1 MEELEFSQR
10 IVKILTGKAL
20 QDTLRKAGMQGF
32 TVPGFAKN
40 VSQAPPSILAAAMT
54 KRKRGKGF
62 QSGIFLKCLS
72 ELDEDILESKLT
84 QKWLEGG
91 VSKEEAERELKDI
104 EISILEKQ
112 KQNENVQD
120 GIEIEDSIKTDD
132 KDDTQVIKKQQERIK
147 KLQATI
153 QSYKIA
159 NDNYKKEIEQLKR
172 ENIKLEAKNAEEL
185 RNKTLMEDTIE
196 ELNNEIHEQK
206 QKLAKMG
213 TEIEKYKNTVNYKPK
228 YAYEFFR
235 RLVDI
240 IFSLVA
246 LIPAVILILIFSII
260 IRIDSKGYPIFS
272 QVRVGKNGKLMKIHK
287 LRSMRID
294 AEANGQKWAED
305 DDPRITKV
313 GKFIRKHRIDE
324 LPQLI
329 DVLFGRMS
337 LIGPRPEV
345 PKLTVEFNAES
356 PGFVTRL
363 MVAPGLSGWA
373 QINGGYNVTPK
384 EKWILD
390 NEYIEQRGFKMYF
403 KIFYLTI
410 KTVLTGEGA
419 K

>member
-1 MEELEFSQR
+1 M
-10 IVKILTGKAL
+10 
-20 QDTLRKAGMQGF
+20 
-32 TVPGFAKN
+32 
-40 VSQAPPSILAAAMT
+40 
-54 KRKRGKGF
+54 
-62 QSGIFLKCLS
+62 
-72 ELDEDILESKLT
+72 ELDSN
-84 QKWLEGG
+84 G
-91 VSKEEAERELKDI
+91 VSI
-104 EISILEKQ
+104 EQPII
-112 KQNENVQD
+112 
-120 GIEIEDSIKTDD
+120 
-132 KDDTQVIKKQQERIK
+132 QQ
-147 KLQATI
+147 
-153 QSYKIA
+153 
-159 NDNYKKEIEQLKR
+159 DNYESYFR
-172 ENIKLEAKNAEEL
+172 
-185 RNKTLMEDTIE
+185 D
-196 ELNNEIHEQK
+196 
-206 QKLAKMG
+206 
-213 TEIEKYKNTVNYKPK
+213 EIEKYKNTVNYKPK

-246 LIPAVILILIFSII
+246 LIPVLILIL
-260 IRIDSKGYPIFS
+260 IFS

>member
-1 MEELEFSQR
+1 M
-10 IVKILTGKAL
+10 
-20 QDTLRKAGMQGF
+20 
-32 TVPGFAKN
+32 
-40 VSQAPPSILAAAMT
+40 
-54 KRKRGKGF
+54 
-62 QSGIFLKCLS
+62 
-72 ELDEDILESKLT
+72 ELDSN
-84 QKWLEGG
+84 G
-91 VSKEEAERELKDI
+91 V
-104 EISILEKQ
+104 
-112 KQNENVQD
+112 
-120 GIEIEDSIKTDD
+120 GIEQPII
-132 KDDTQVIKKQQERIK
+132 QQNDYE
-147 KLQATI
+147 
-153 QSYKIA
+153 SYFR
-159 NDNYKKEIEQLKR
+159 D
-172 ENIKLEAKNAEEL
+172 
-185 RNKTLMEDTIE
+185 
-196 ELNNEIHEQK
+196 
-206 QKLAKMG
+206 
-213 TEIEKYKNTVNYKPK
+213 EIEKYKNTVNYKPK

-235 RLVDI
+235 RLVDV

-246 LIPAVILILIFSII
+246 LIPALVLILVFSII

-345 PKLTVEFNAES
+345 PKLTVEFNAEN

-403 KIFYLTI
+403 KIFYLTSN
-410 KTVLTGEGA
+410 TVLTGEGA

>member
-1 MEELEFSQR
+1 
-10 IVKILTGKAL
+10 
-20 QDTLRKAGMQGF
+20 
-32 TVPGFAKN
+32 
-40 VSQAPPSILAAAMT
+40 
-54 KRKRGKGF
+54 
-62 QSGIFLKCLS
+62 
-72 ELDEDILESKLT
+72 
-84 QKWLEGG
+84 
-91 VSKEEAERELKDI
+91 
-104 EISILEKQ
+104 
-112 KQNENVQD
+112 
-120 GIEIEDSIKTDD
+120 
-132 KDDTQVIKKQQERIK
+132 
-147 KLQATI
+147 
-153 QSYKIA
+153 
-159 NDNYKKEIEQLKR
+159 
-172 ENIKLEAKNAEEL
+172 
-185 RNKTLMEDTIE
+185 
-196 ELNNEIHEQK
+196 
-206 QKLAKMG
+206 
-213 TEIEKYKNTVNYKPK
+213 
-228 YAYEFFR
+228 
-235 RLVDI
+235 
-240 IFSLVA
+240 
-246 LIPAVILILIFSII
+246 
-260 IRIDSKGYPIFS
+260 
-272 QVRVGKNGKLMKIHK
+272 MKIHK

-313 GKFIRKHRIDE
+313 GKFIRKHGIDE

-345 PKLTVEFNAES
+345 PKLTVEFNAEN

>member
-1 MEELEFSQR
+1 M
-10 IVKILTGKAL
+10 
-20 QDTLRKAGMQGF
+20 
-32 TVPGFAKN
+32 
-40 VSQAPPSILAAAMT
+40 
-54 KRKRGKGF
+54 
-62 QSGIFLKCLS
+62 
-72 ELDEDILESKLT
+72 ELDSN
-84 QKWLEGG
+84 G
-91 VSKEEAERELKDI
+91 VSI
-104 EISILEKQ
+104 EQPII
-112 KQNENVQD
+112 
-120 GIEIEDSIKTDD
+120 
-132 KDDTQVIKKQQERIK
+132 QQ
-147 KLQATI
+147 
-153 QSYKIA
+153 
-159 NDNYKKEIEQLKR
+159 DNYESYFR
-172 ENIKLEAKNAEEL
+172 
-185 RNKTLMEDTIE
+185 D
-196 ELNNEIHEQK
+196 
-206 QKLAKMG
+206 
-213 TEIEKYKNTVNYKPK
+213 EIEKYKNTVNYKPK

-313 GKFIRKHRIDE
+313 GK
-324 LPQLI
+324 
-329 DVLFGRMS
+329 
-337 LIGPRPEV
+337 
-345 PKLTVEFNAES
+345 LTVEFNAEN